1 VLRAGGQCR
10 VPCSRASVSSSGFS
24 TVRVSGLLACFLCL
38 LRSRTRT
45 SCPYSLLTVVFSIR
59 ILTITSCY
67 FRQDVF
73 AAKYLLFLKSYHN
86 PPFNSLTSFLGPSGF
101 ANCRYAA
108 YNVWASLSNQKQLG
122 FRYTPLGEMMSLGA
136 GDASV
141 GFLLPSCNDP
151 LAVVVIVART
161 SSTNCYDCLS
171 QLHIKF

>member
-1 VLRAGGQCR
+1 

-141 GFLLPSCNDP
+141 GFLLPCCYGH
-151 LAVVVIVART
+151 LAVVVVVGART
-161 SSTNCYDCLS
+161 SSTDFCDCLS